1 MDVFHPM
8 NKSPLQLQTL
18 LVAALVIVSL
28 NAGGI
33 WLLGF
38 GWLHVRDA
46 QRLDQSSAV
55 VEGRVISHSTRTL
68 SKGGQSSILAVEYTP
83 TNQPMITKEFDV
95 GSKDYDSSV
104 ATGKAN
110 VTYWPDDPHVSR
122 ITSFAMLPF
131 QILIGLGIIMIAAG
145 LLCLVH
151 FLRRRRSTP

>member
-95 GSKDYDSSV
+95 GSKD
-104 ATGKAN
+104 
-110 VTYWPDDPHVSR
+110 
-122 ITSFAMLPF
+122 
-131 QILIGLGIIMIAAG
+131 
-145 LLCLVH
+145 
-151 FLRRRRSTP
+151 